1 MAGFTR
7 QVSGVSVPS
16 APRLQSNTGSTA
28 GDLAAAASFGVGLF
42 DRSQAIQKQAQ
53 VEQEVEAKAQAQ
65 QQAAI
70 NLDNA
75 SEAVLAFSGS
85 QNLTGIA
92 GERATESFM
101 IGEAKRFGLSVSA
114 VRKQVAASRNGT
126 VVARID
132 RLATEEQRV
141 QEAEAIAEKAKAE
154 DLESLREEFAE
165 NSAFLMDGADDILNM
180 SAAEL
185 QESNTLALV
194 NKAKLNKIK
203 LDAEASKLATSNAEE
218 KRKIDVRSV
227 SSIISNAT
235 AVSTAKVFDKLK
247 LTEDLGTPE
256 GIKNATDALRL
267 IESEFPQIFRDA
279 GAKQGLLF
287 SEREV
292 EEATGRL
299 SAQITQLKSTFSRSD
314 IATEGAN
321 IIKET
326 GQGWLL
332 NPAMT
337 PAQSQ
342 AQKFGIL
349 SSVIKMPASLS
360 TVEDLMKSIV
370 MDSTGSRVTDVIN
383 GANAIIDQNG
393 GSDSQKADA
402 KKYMVEKM
410 TSTLS
415 PMVKDVPEDLQV
427 HNAEMV
433 MNNFTGSKKNIQEMV
448 TSGMY
453 INTVKGLAGERG
465 AEVIPD
471 EDKAE
476 VLQTVMAVSDEV
488 VRSSISAFI
497 ANLTTLQ
504 VPTPNTTALI
514 GFSGIDVK
522 VKSEDFYDVDEN
534 TLRITPNRSAASM
547 ALPRTANLP
556 QLNNLLQWNL
566 KAMENLGA
574 SDTDI
579 KNFKKGVIN
588 ALVIVDNKEEIKVKE
603 KKDN

>member
-7 QVSGVSVPS
+7 QVSSVNIP
-16 APRLQSNTGSTA
+16 APAQLQTNTGSTA
-28 GDLAAAASFGVGLF
+28 GDLVAAAQFGVGLF
-42 DRSQAIQKQAQ
+42 DRDQAMKKQAKAEQQ
-53 VEQEVEAKAQAQ
+53 VEAQALAQ
-65 QQAAI
+65 EQAAI

-337 PAQSQ
+337 HAQSQ